1 MDLLLKE
8 YPGRLI
14 IIGKSRS
21 AGKVV
26 VAYAITGRSPSSQ
39 ARKILFEG
47 ATAWV
52 RPTDE
57 DILKQ
62 GKPDLLIYPAIRL
75 AMGIA
80 VGNGRQTQ
88 SVHDA
93 MSAGADAAAVL
104 AAAHAGWDFEPD
116 APNYTPRI
124 SGCVMSENRAAL
136 GIIKRSP
143 GGEVV
148 RHYYDFPLSPGEGYL
163 IATYS
168 GENRAP
174 LPSFEGNPLPVKIDA
189 PDAAAAA
196 GELYAALA
204 PEAGAADF
212 RVSAVC
218 IFAAGKAFG
227 DVQIGIVNRHEEK
240 IKNEEESHG

>member
-26 VAYAITGRSPSSQ
+26 IAYAITGRSPSSQ

-57 DILKQ
+57 EILKQ
-62 GKPDLLIYPAIRL
+62 GQPDLLIYPAVRL
-75 AMGIA
+75 ASGIA

-93 MSAGADAAAVL
+93 MSEGADPTAVL
-104 AAAHAGWDFEPD
+104 AAAHAPWEFEPD
-116 APNYTPRI
+116 APNFTPRI
-124 SGCVMSENRAAL
+124 SGCVTSGERAAL
-136 GIIKRSP
+136 SIIKRSP
-143 GGEVV
+143 GGGVL
-148 RHYYDFPLSPGEGYL
+148 RHYYEFPLTPGEGYL

-168 GENRAP
+168 GENRSP
-174 LPSFEGNPLPVKIDA
+174 LPSFEGDPLPVKLDA

-204 PEAGAADF
+204 PDAGNPDF
-212 RVSAVC
+212 RVSAFC
-218 IFAAGKAFG
+218 IFAGGKAFG

-240 IKNEEESHG
+240 IKNEEESYG